1 VPRYSARDRRGR
13 RLYVNVDEYLP
24 SSPTQT
30 AIGAS
35 IVYDT
40 TIKILDSGDI
50 TLLGK
55 ISKWVLGVL
64 YNNKAD

>member
-1 VPRYSARDRRGR
+1 VPGYDARGHRGH

-24 SSPTQT
+24 SSSTQT
-30 AIGAS
+30 NIGAS
-35 IVYDT
+35 IVYDM

-50 TLLGK
+50 TLLFN

-64 YNNKAD
+64 CNNKVD